1 MEKPNL
7 INMEPQKENFDW
19 SEKTVL
25 IAEDVDDNYLFL
37 KTFLRK
43 TKIKVLWAKDGMEA
57 IEKCKNDEN
66 IDLVLMDIRMPF
78 IDGYE
83 ATRKIKEFRPNLP
96 IIAQTAY
103 ALNSD
108 YQKVYDA
115 GCDEYI
121 TKPILGKILFQKM
134 SRFLEKKVE

>member
-1 MEKPNL
+1 MENQR
-7 INMEPQKENFDW
+7 ETYDW
-19 SEKTVL
+19 SSKTVL
-25 IAEDVDDNYLFL
+25 IAEDVDDNFLFL

-43 TKIKVLWAKDGMEA
+43 TKIKVLWAKDGREA
-57 IEKCKNDEN
+57 IEMCQENDK
-66 IDLVLMDIRMPF
+66 IDIVLMDIRMPF

-83 ATRKIKEFRPNLP
+83 ATRKIKVFRPELP
-96 IIAQTAY
+96 VIAQTAY

-108 YQKVYDA
+108 YQKVFDS

-134 SRFLEKKVE
+134 KKFLEN

>member
-1 MEKPNL
+1 METQRNTY
-7 INMEPQKENFDW
+7 DW
-19 SEKTVL
+19 SDKTVL
-25 IAEDVDDNYLFL
+25 IAEDVDDNFLFL

-43 TKIKVLWAKDGMEA
+43 TKIKVLWARDGREA
-57 IEKCKNDEN
+57 IDICKKDDS
-66 IDLVLMDIRMPF
+66 IDIILMDIRMPF
-78 IDGYE
+78 LDGYE
-83 ATRKIKEFRPNLP
+83 ATRQIKTFRPELP

-134 SRFLEKKVE
+134 AKFL

>member
-1 MEKPNL
+1 MSIMDNQRETY
-7 INMEPQKENFDW
+7 DW
-19 SEKTVL
+19 SDKTVL

-43 TKIKVLWAKDGMEA
+43 TKINVLWAKDGKET
-57 IEKCKNDEN
+57 IDICRENEN
-66 IDLVLMDIRMPF
+66 IDIILMDIRMPF

-108 YQKVYDA
+108 YQKVFDA

-134 SRFLEKKVE
+134 KKFLGE

>member
-1 MEKPNL
+1 MENQR
-7 INMEPQKENFDW
+7 ETFDW
-19 SEKTVL
+19 SSKTVL
-25 IAEDVDDNYLFL
+25 IAEDVDDNFLFL

-43 TKIKVLWAKDGMEA
+43 TKINVLWAKDGKEA
-57 IEKCKNDEN
+57 IDICQNNDK
-66 IDLVLMDIRMPF
+66 IDLILMDIRMPF

-83 ATRKIKEFRPNLP
+83 ATKKIKEFRPNLP
-96 IIAQTAY
+96 VIAQTAY

-108 YQKVYDA
+108 YQKVYDS

-134 SRFLEKKVE
+134 KIFLED

>member
-1 MEKPNL
+1 MVPR
-7 INMEPQKENFDW
+7 KEIYDW
-19 SEKTVL
+19 SDKTVL

-43 TKIKVLWAKDGMEA
+43 TNINVLWAKDGKEA
-57 IEKCKNDEN
+57 VKMCQFEN
-66 IDLVLMDIRMPF
+66 KIDLVLMDIRMPYM
-78 IDGYE
+78 DGYE
-83 ATRKIKEFRPNLP
+83 ATRQIKSIRPELP

-108 YQKVYDA
+108 SQKIYDS

-121 TKPILGKILFQKM
+121 TKPILGRILFQKM
-134 SRFLEKKVE
+134 SKFLGGPIEQ

>member
-1 MEKPNL
+1 MEN
-7 INMEPQKENFDW
+7 QKETYDW
-19 SEKTVL
+19 SSKTVL

-43 TKIKVLWAKDGMEA
+43 TKIKVLWAKDGREA
-57 IEKCKNDEN
+57 IEMCQDNDK
-66 IDLVLMDIRMPF
+66 IDIVLMDIRMPF

-83 ATRKIKEFRPNLP
+83 ATRKIKVFRPDLP
-96 IIAQTAY
+96 VIAQTAY

-108 YQKVYDA
+108 YQKVFDS

-134 SRFLEKKVE
+134 KRFLKD

>member
-1 MEKPNL
+1 MNTMD
-7 INMEPQKENFDW
+7 NQKDIYDW
-19 SEKTVL
+19 SDKTVL
-25 IAEDVDDNYLFL
+25 IAEDVDDNFLFL

-43 TKIKVLWAKDGMEA
+43 TKINVLWAKDGKET
-57 IEKCKNDEN
+57 IDICRENDN
-66 IDLVLMDIRMPF
+66 IDIILMDIRMPF

-83 ATRKIKEFRPNLP
+83 ATRKIKEFKPDLP

-108 YQKVYDA
+108 YQKVFDA

-134 SRFLEKKVE
+134 KKFLGE

>member
-1 MEKPNL
+1 MSKMENQR
-7 INMEPQKENFDW
+7 ETYDW
-19 SEKTVL
+19 SSKTVL
-25 IAEDVDDNYLFL
+25 IAEDVDDNFLFL

-43 TKIKVLWAKDGMEA
+43 TKINVLWAKDGKEA
-57 IEKCKNDEN
+57 IEFCQKDDN
-66 IDLVLMDIRMPF
+66 IDIVLMDIRMPF

-83 ATRKIKEFRPNLP
+83 ATRKIKEFKPDLP

-108 YQKVYDA
+108 YQKVFDA

-134 SRFLEKKVE
+134 EKFIKS

>member
-1 MEKPNL
+1 MENQR
-7 INMEPQKENFDW
+7 ETYDW
-19 SEKTVL
+19 SDKTVL
-25 IAEDVDDNYLFL
+25 IAEDVDDNFLFL

-43 TKIKVLWAKDGMEA
+43 TKINVLWAKDGKEA
-57 IEKCKNDEN
+57 IEFCQKDDN
-66 IDLVLMDIRMPF
+66 IDIVLMDIRMPF

-83 ATRKIKEFRPNLP
+83 ATRKIKEFKPDLP

-108 YQKVYDA
+108 YQKVFDA

-134 SRFLEKKVE
+134 EKFIKS

>member
-1 MEKPNL
+1 MSTMDNQ
-7 INMEPQKENFDW
+7 NQTYDW
-19 SEKTVL
+19 SNKTVL

-43 TKIKVLWAKDGMEA
+43 TKIKVLWAKDGKET
-57 IEKCKNDEN
+57 IDICKDNDD
-66 IDLVLMDIRMPF
+66 IDIVLMDIRMPF
-78 IDGYE
+78 VDGYE
-83 ATRKIKEFRPNLP
+83 ATRKIKEFKPNLP

-108 YQKVYDA
+108 YQKVFDA

-134 SRFLEKKVE
+134 QKFLGD

>member
-1 MEKPNL
+1 MSPMDNQ
-7 INMEPQKENFDW
+7 NQTYDW
-19 SEKTVL
+19 SDKTVL

-43 TKIKVLWAKDGMEA
+43 TKIKVLWAKDGKET
-57 IEKCKNDEN
+57 IDFCKDNDD
-66 IDLVLMDIRMPF
+66 IDIVLMDIRMPF

-83 ATRKIKEFRPNLP
+83 ATRKIKEFKPNLP

-108 YQKVYDA
+108 YQKVFDA

-134 SRFLEKKVE
+134 QKFLGE

>member
-1 MEKPNL
+1 MENKRDTH
-7 INMEPQKENFDW
+7 DW
-19 SEKTVL
+19 SSKTVL
-25 IAEDVDDNYLFL
+25 IAEDVDDNFLFL

-43 TKIKVLWAKDGMEA
+43 TKINVLWAKDGREA
-57 IEKCKNDEN
+57 IETCEKNND

-83 ATRKIKEFRPNLP
+83 ATRKIKSFRPDLP

-108 YQKVYDA
+108 YQKVFDS
-115 GCDEYI
+115 GCNEYI

-134 SRFLEKKVE
+134 SKFLGE

>member
-1 MEKPNL
+1 MSIMDNQRETY
-7 INMEPQKENFDW
+7 DW
-19 SEKTVL
+19 SDKTVL

-43 TKIKVLWAKDGMEA
+43 TKIKVLWAKDGKET
-57 IEKCKNDEN
+57 IDICRENDK
-66 IDLVLMDIRMPF
+66 IDIILMDIRMPF

-108 YQKVYDA
+108 YQKVFDA

-134 SRFLEKKVE
+134 KKFLGE

>member
-1 MEKPNL
+1 METQRNTY
-7 INMEPQKENFDW
+7 DW
-19 SEKTVL
+19 SDKTVL
-25 IAEDVDDNYLFL
+25 IAEDVDDNFLFL

-43 TKIKVLWAKDGMEA
+43 TKIKVLWARDGREA
-57 IEKCKNDEN
+57 IDICKKDDS
-66 IDLVLMDIRMPF
+66 IDIILMDIRMPF
-78 IDGYE
+78 LDGYE
-83 ATRKIKEFRPNLP
+83 ATRQIKTFRPELP
-96 IIAQTAY
+96 VIAQTAY

-134 SRFLEKKVE
+134 AKFL

>member
-1 MEKPNL
+1 METQRNTY
-7 INMEPQKENFDW
+7 DW
-19 SEKTVL
+19 SDKTVL
-25 IAEDVDDNYLFL
+25 IAEDVDDNFLSL

-43 TKIKVLWAKDGMEA
+43 TKIKVLWARDGREA
-57 IEKCKNDEN
+57 IDICKKDDS
-66 IDLVLMDIRMPF
+66 IDIILMDIRMPF
-78 IDGYE
+78 LDGYE
-83 ATRKIKEFRPNLP
+83 ATRQIKTFRPELP

-134 SRFLEKKVE
+134 AKFL

>member
-1 MEKPNL
+1 MENQR
-7 INMEPQKENFDW
+7 ETYDW
-19 SEKTVL
+19 SDKTVL
-25 IAEDVDDNYLFL
+25 IAEDVDDNFLFL

-43 TKIKVLWAKDGMEA
+43 TKINVLWAKDGKEA
-57 IEKCKNDEN
+57 IEFCQKDDN
-66 IDLVLMDIRMPF
+66 IDIVLMDIRMPF

-83 ATRKIKEFRPNLP
+83 ATRKIKEFKPDLP

-108 YQKVYDA
+108 YQKVFDA

-134 SRFLEKKVE
+134 EKFIKK

>member
-1 MEKPNL
+1 MDNQRETY
-7 INMEPQKENFDW
+7 DW
-19 SEKTVL
+19 SDKTVL

-43 TKIKVLWAKDGMEA
+43 TKINVLWAKDGKET
-57 IEKCKNDEN
+57 IDICRENDK
-66 IDLVLMDIRMPF
+66 IDIVLMDIRMPF

-108 YQKVYDA
+108 YQKVFDA

-134 SRFLEKKVE
+134 KKFLGE

>member
-1 MEKPNL
+1 MDNQRETY
-7 INMEPQKENFDW
+7 DW
-19 SEKTVL
+19 SDKTVL

-43 TKIKVLWAKDGMEA
+43 TKINVLWAKDGKET
-57 IEKCKNDEN
+57 IDICRENDN
-66 IDLVLMDIRMPF
+66 IDIILMDIRMPF

-108 YQKVYDA
+108 YQKVFDA

-134 SRFLEKKVE
+134 KKFLGD